1 MANIHFSQRRTR
13 FFRNT
18 SSLGIKTG
26 FHRKSQDLAMGIM
39 GVVEVEAVVVVVVVG
54 EGEGAVGGEAVGMV
68 RRRGNGHGK
77 TSTRRV
83 VVITIEREDTTRRWR
98 GQALVLV

>member
-1 MANIHFSQRRTR
+1 MANIHVSQRRTR

-26 FHRKSQDLAMGIM
+26 FHRKSRDLAMGIM
-39 GVVEVEAVVVVVVVG
+39 GVVEVEAVVVEVGG